1 MKNKNIC
8 VIGLGY
14 IGLPTAALLASK
26 EFNVVGVDTDENV
39 VNIINKG
46 EIHII
51 EPSLMDYVSKAVRSN
66 FLKAYTEPQE
76 SDIYIICVPTPF
88 YDDSEIPEP
97 NIEFVLDAVNSILH
111 LLKEGDTII
120 LESTSPVGTSE
131 KILSVLNNHNL
142 KNINLAYCPERVL
155 PGNIMHELVTND
167 RVVGGIDKNST
178 DFVSSFFKIFVEG
191 EVIETD
197 SKTAEMCKLVENSFR
212 DINIAFANELSILCD
227 NKGIDPWELINI
239 ANRHPRV
246 NILKPGP
253 GVGGHCIAVDPWFIV
268 SMDEKNSKLI
278 KTAREVNNFK
288 TKWAVNKIKTTISD
302 ISHKIGRQPRLSFL
316 GLSFKPDIDDLRE
329 SPAMKIVEKFKKN
342 DYEFIVSE
350 PNISTHS
357 DFKITTYQEA
367 IENSDVIVI
376 LVKHKE
382 FLDLNFPDDKVVIDF
397 CGINEKS

>member
-1 MKNKNIC
+1 M
-8 VIGLGY
+8 IGLGY

>member
-1 MKNKNIC
+1 M
-8 VIGLGY
+8 IGLGY

-51 EPSLMDYVSKAVRSN
+51 EPSLMDYVSKGVRSN

-329 SPAMKIVEKFKKN
+329 SPAMKIVEKFKK
-342 DYEFIVSE
+342 DGYEFIVSE

-357 DFKITTYQEA
+357 DFKITTYEEA
-367 IENSDVIVI
+367 IENSDIIVI

>member
-1 MKNKNIC
+1 